1 MTNKERADKIRKLLG
16 LQGKDTEDQY
26 YRVADVICD
35 LKHYCDFY
43 KHHEKSED
51 DLDFDEELRRG
62 LEFYEMEN
70 EDWQSG
76 KKQEVAEFFG
86 GVVNDKR

>member
-16 LQGKDTEDQY
+16 LQGDDTEDQY

-43 KHHEKSED
+43 EHHESEED
-51 DLDFDEELRRG
+51 NLDFDEEFARG
-62 LEFYEMEN
+62 MDFYEME
-70 EDWQSG
+70 EKEWQ
-76 KKQEVAEFFG
+76 KIIL
-86 GVVNDKR
+86 

>member
-1 MTNKERADKIRKLLG
+1 MNNKERADKIRKLLG

-43 KHHEKSED
+43 QHHESKWQSED

-62 LEFYEMEN
+62 LEYYEMEN
-70 EDWQSG
+70 EDDQ
-76 KKQEVAEFFG
+76 
-86 GVVNDKR
+86 R

>member
-1 MTNKERADKIRKLLG
+1 MDNKDRADKIRKLLG

-43 KHHEKSED
+43 EHHEKNEES
-51 DLDFDEELRRG
+51 LDFDEELRRG

-70 EDWQSG
+70 EDDQ
-76 KKQEVAEFFG
+76 
-86 GVVNDKR
+86 R

>member
-1 MTNKERADKIRKLLG
+1 MENKDRADKIRKLLG
-16 LQGKDTEDQY
+16 LQGGDTEDQY

-43 KHHEKSED
+43 QHHEKNED

-62 LEFYEMEN
+62 LEYYEMEN
-70 EDWQSG
+70 EDDQ
-76 KKQEVAEFFG
+76 
-86 GVVNDKR
+86 R

>member
-43 KHHEKSED
+43 EHHEKNED

-70 EDWQSG
+70 EDWQSD
-76 KKQEVAEFFG
+76 KKQEVADFFG
-86 GVVNDKR
+86 GQVNDK

>member
-16 LQGKDTEDQY
+16 LQGEDTEDQY

-43 KHHEKSED
+43 EHHEKNED

-70 EDWQSG
+70 EDWQSE
-76 KKQEVAEFFG
+76 KKEEVAEFFG

>member
-43 KHHEKSED
+43 KHHEKFED
-51 DLDFDEELRRG
+51 NLDIKNFTKG
-62 LEFYEMEN
+62 LNGYLIPCC
-70 EDWQSG
+70 
-76 KKQEVAEFFG
+76 
-86 GVVNDKR
+86 